1 MLQMIGIEKAWTW
14 YALANRE
21 WTKRK
26 KWRLFQHKIN
36 TTVLIWACLQNSNS
50 DIQLPNFFLVWLN
63 ELTGLHAPLYAT
75 QYDKL
80 SKDQK
85 EKINVLNRPENLALD
100 FFEDDLSPMPPLE
113 SDEKVKL
120 ELEETIAKRVQLNPR
135 KRKKQK
141 QV

>member
-1 MLQMIGIEKAWTW
+1 M
-14 YALANRE
+14 
-21 WTKRK
+21 
-26 KWRLFQHKIN
+26 
-36 TTVLIWACLQNSNS
+36 
-50 DIQLPNFFLVWLN
+50 
-63 ELTGLHAPLYAT
+63 YAT

-80 SKDQK
+80 SEDQK